1 MLTCLTVYK
10 LLSLFLVC
18 SLRIYIN
25 EMLLGCVDMQLQVN
39 PRSSQQPVTSVLS
52 TFCCLRNSESI
63 GFSMYPSFE
72 LGVSLLRSVH
82 PRFSVSEKICPPKWA
97 PALNQGNLH
106 ELKLRL
112 KIVRYPGIE
121 VGIFWQFWIFAAAVC
136 FWWKTFLE
144 ARACVLIGQ
153 WTKKKRA

>member
-25 EMLLGCVDMQLQVN
+25 EMLLGCVDMQLQIN
-39 PRSSQQPVTSVLS
+39 PRSSHPPVTSVLA

-72 LGVSLLRSVH
+72 FGVSLLRSVH
-82 PRFSVSEKICPPKWA
+82 PRFSVSEKYAHQNEP
-97 PALNQGNLH
+97 LNQGNLH

-121 VGIFWQFWIFAAAVC
+121 VGQTSQISQVTWS
-136 FWWKTFLE
+136 
-144 ARACVLIGQ
+144 
-153 WTKKKRA
+153 